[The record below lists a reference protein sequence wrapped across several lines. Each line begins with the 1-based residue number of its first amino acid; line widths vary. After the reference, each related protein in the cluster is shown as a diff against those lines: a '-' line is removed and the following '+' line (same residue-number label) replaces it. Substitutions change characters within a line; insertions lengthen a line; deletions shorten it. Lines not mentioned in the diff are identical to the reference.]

1 MYDLIVGYATSEE
14 WFFLAQVFGVIAVSA
29 IVCAIANPHEW

>member
-14 WFFLAQVFGVIAVSA
+14 WLFLAQVFGAIAVSVLA
-29 IVCAIANPHEW
+29 YAIANPEEW